1 MCSYDS
7 PKCWTLGVQLLDL
20 NDFRYFVR
28 IVECGGLTA
37 ASRNLNVPKSTVSHR
52 LQQLETALGVRLI
65 NRTSR
70 SLSKTDAG
78 DLFYRHAVEALERA
92 DLAESAVRE
101 RLVEPSGT
109 IRFTTAVA
117 TSMFAMRYILPEFI
131 RRYPK
136 VNVIQHTSDE
146 QIDIV
151 GGSFDLAIR
160 AHTGPLSD
168 STLVQRTLAPAPWF
182 LFAGPDYLERRG
194 LPHTPEDLVG
204 HDTLLMLRR
213 DRPMALKLRHPTSGE
228 RVIPIEPRL
237 AGNDLVMLKQA
248 AQDGLGIVA
257 LPGYVCRE
265 EVKAGRLTRILPDWL
280 AGEANITA
288 VTPFRHG
295 ILPSVRAFL
304 DFLAERMPKVIS

>member
-1 MCSYDS
+1 M
-7 PKCWTLGVQLLDL
+7 LDL

-28 IVECGGLTA
+28 IVDCGGLTA

-52 LQQLETALGVRLI
+52 LQQLESALGVRLV

-70 SLSKTDAG
+70 SLSVTDAG
-78 DLFYRHAVEALERA
+78 SVFYRHAVEALERA
-92 DLAESAVRE
+92 DFAENAVRE
-101 RLVEPSGT
+101 RLLEPSGT

-117 TSMFAMRYILPEFI
+117 TSLFAMRHLVPEFI
-131 RRYPK
+131 QRYPK

-146 QIDIV
+146 QLDIV

-182 LFAGPDYLERRG
+182 LFAAPQYVDRRG
-194 LPHTPEDLVG
+194 MPLVPEDLTG
-204 HDTLLMLRR
+204 HDTLMTLRR
-213 DRPMALKLRHPTSGE
+213 DRPPGWKLRHPTRGE
-228 RVIPIEPRL
+228 LVITGEPRI
-237 AGNDLVMLKQA
+237 ATNDIVMLKQA
-248 AQDGLGIVA
+248 TLDGIGIAA

-265 EVKAGRLTRILPDWL
+265 DIESGRLKRLLPDWL

-295 ILPSVRAFL
+295 VLPSVRVFL
-304 DFLAERMPKVIS
+304 DFLIERLPKVVY

>member
-1 MCSYDS
+1 M
-7 PKCWTLGVQLLDL
+7 LDL

-37 ASRNLNVPKSTVSHR
+37 ASRNMNTPKSTVSHR
-52 LQQLETALGVRLI
+52 LQQLETSLGVRLI

-70 SLSKTDAG
+70 SLSMSGAG
-78 DLFYRHAVEALERA
+78 ELFYRHAVATLERA

-101 RLVEPSGT
+101 RLVEPSGA

-117 TSMFAMRYILPEFI
+117 TSLFAIRPILPDFI

-136 VNVIQHTSDE
+136 INMIQHTSDD

-151 GGSFDLAIR
+151 GGSYDLAVR

-182 LFAGPDYLERRG
+182 LFAAPDYLDRRG
-194 LPHTPEDLVG
+194 LPLAPEDLTG
-204 HDTLLMLRR
+204 HDTLIMLRPG
-213 DRPMALKLRHPTSGE
+213 RPMAWKLKHSRRGE
-228 RVIPIEPRL
+228 VVVPVEPRL

-265 EVKAGRLTRILPDWL
+265 DVGSGALKRILPDWL
-280 AGEANITA
+280 AGEANIT
-288 VTPFRHG
+288 VVIPFRHG
-295 ILPSVRAFL
+295 LLPSVRAFV
-304 DFLAERMPKVIS
+304 DFLVEEIPKLVG

>member
-1 MCSYDS
+1 M
-7 PKCWTLGVQLLDL
+7 LDL
-20 NDFRYFVR
+20 NDFRYFVC

-37 ASRNLNVPKSTVSHR
+37 AGRNLNVPKSTVSHR
-52 LQQLETALGVRLI
+52 LQQLEASLGVRLI

-70 SLSKTDAG
+70 SLSMTDAG
-78 DLFYRHAVEALERA
+78 DLFYRHAVATLERA

-117 TSMFAMRYILPEFI
+117 TSLFAIRPILPDFI

-136 VNVIQHTSDE
+136 VRVIQHTSDD

-151 GGSFDLAIR
+151 GGSYDLAVR

-182 LFAGPDYLERRG
+182 LFAGPDYLDRHG
-194 LPHTPEDLVG
+194 LPLAPENLAG
-204 HDTLLMLRR
+204 HEMLIMLRPG
-213 DRPMALKLRHPTSGE
+213 RPVAWKLRHPTRGE
-228 RVIPIEPRL
+228 TVVPVEPRL
-237 AGNDLVMLKQA
+237 ASNDIVVLKHA
-248 AQDGLGIVA
+248 AQDNLGIVA

-265 EVKAGRLTRILPDWL
+265 DVRSDKLKRILPDWL
-280 AGEANITA
+280 AEEANITA
-288 VTPFRHG
+288 VIPFRHG
-295 ILPSVRAFL
+295 LLPSVRAFV
-304 DFLAERMPKVIS
+304 DFLIEEIPKIVA